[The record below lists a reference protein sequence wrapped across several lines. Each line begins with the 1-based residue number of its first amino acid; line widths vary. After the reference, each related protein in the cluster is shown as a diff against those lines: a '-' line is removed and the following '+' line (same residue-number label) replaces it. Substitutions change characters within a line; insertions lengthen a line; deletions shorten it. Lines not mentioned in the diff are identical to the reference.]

1 MSKPI
6 EPWVDEA
13 LRALGADDQPII
25 VPARVEAAVMQAWDA
40 EHAAGASRRAV
51 PRMAWRVAL
60 LVGATAGVVVAAA
73 WLQREPASTPRDMAA
88 PREFGFVLVPDPL
101 ADPTSLQVVRLR
113 MRRAGLAS
121 LGVPLAN
128 PDAEGLIE
136 VEVLVGEDGVA
147 RSIRRTAL
155 VTTEGME
162 TGGQR

>member
-1 MSKPI
+1 MSRQI

-13 LRALGADDQPII
+13 LRALGADDQPVI

-40 EHAAGASRRAV
+40 AHAAGASHRAT
-51 PRMAWRVAL
+51 PRLAWRVAL
-60 LVGATAGVVVAAA
+60 FVGAAAGVVIAAA
-73 WLQREPASTPRDMAA
+73 WLQRAPASTPSEAAA
-88 PREFGFVLVPDPL
+88 PGEFGFVLVPDPL
-101 ADPTSLQVVRLR
+101 ADPASMQVVRLR

-128 PDAEGLIE
+128 PDADGLIE

-155 VTTEGME
+155 VTTEE
-162 TGGQR
+162 IERGGQR